1 MDGKQSHSTGTAMT
15 EISSYSLKPLW
26 NDAEFVLYRGQR
38 DAEPCHILIVTP
50 LSQQPAQGTLRR
62 LEHEYALRTRL
73 DPAWAVLPLA
83 LVSDKGRTALVLED
97 PGGEPLDGLLKGPL
111 ELTVFLRIAV
121 GLAAVLVGLHGRSV
135 IHKDIRP

>member
-26 NDAEFVLYRGQR
+26 NDAEFVLSRGQR
-38 DAEPCHILIVTP
+38 DAGPCHILIVTP

-83 LVSDKGRTALVLED
+83 LVSDKGRTVLVLED
-97 PGGEPLDGLLKGPL
+97 PGGEPLDQL
-111 ELTVFLRIAV
+111 
-121 GLAAVLVGLHGRSV
+121 
-135 IHKDIRP
+135 